1 MIRSLLCACLG
12 LGLPAAGAPGAELPP
27 WWNAFRSA
35 ARLES
40 AFVQQSDSAVFGK
53 LRREGRLKL
62 AKGGMLRVEY
72 RQGLLLVADGRT
84 LTQYDPDARTAQ
96 RTGLK
101 SAAADTPLLN
111 IMLNPA
117 ALAGFYQAKGGP
129 GDAVTLLP
137 LREGLPKV
145 ELTGRGG
152 WLRRIQWTD
161 PTGANQEIELGDP
174 RVPAPF
180 PPGTFTF
187 QAPAGT
193 RWLSPR

>member
-1 MIRSLLCACLG
+1 MV
-12 LGLPAAGAPGAELPP
+12 
-27 WWNAFRSA
+27 
-35 ARLES
+35 RLES

-53 LRREGRLKL
+53 LKREGRLKL

-96 RTGLK
+96 RMSLR

-117 ALAGFYQAKGGP
+117 ALAGFYRAEGGP
-129 GDAVTLLP
+129 GDAVRLEP

-145 ELTGRGG
+145 ELTARAG
-152 WLRRIQWTD
+152 LLQRIRWTD
-161 PTGANQEIELGDP
+161 PTGAEPGDRTERPARSAAVRPGHLHLPGACRDPLAYAEIVTWP
-174 RVPAPF
+174 R
-180 PPGTFTF
+180 PGRR
-187 QAPAGT
+187 G
-193 RWLSPR
+193 

>member
-1 MIRSLLCACLG
+1 MRALLCGCLG
-12 LGLPAAGAPGAELPP
+12 LGLLAAGTPGAELPP

-35 ARLES
+35 VRLES
-40 AFVQQSDSAVFGK
+40 AFVQQSESAVFGK
-53 LRREGRLKL
+53 LKREGRLKL
-62 AKGGMLRVEY
+62 AKGGLLRVEY

-84 LTQYDPDARTAQ
+84 LTQYDPDTRTAQ
-96 RTGLK
+96 RVGLR

-117 ALAGFYQAKGGP
+117 ALAGFYQAQNGP

-137 LREGLPKV
+137 LREGLPRV
-145 ELTGRGG
+145 ALAGRGG
-152 WLRRIQWTD
+152 MLRRIQWTD
-161 PTGANQEIELGDP
+161 PTGANQEIELNDP
-174 RVPAPF
+174 RIPPPF
-180 PPGTFTF
+180 PSGTFTF

>member
-1 MIRSLLCACLG
+1 MV
-12 LGLPAAGAPGAELPP
+12 
-27 WWNAFRSA
+27 
-35 ARLES
+35 RLES

-53 LRREGRLKL
+53 LKREGLLKL

-72 RQGLLLVADGRT
+72 RRGLLLVADGRT

-96 RTGLK
+96 RMNLR

-117 ALAGFYQAKGGP
+117 ALAGFYRATGGP
-129 GDAVTLLP
+129 GDSVRLEP

-145 ELTGRGG
+145 ELTARAG
-152 WLRRIQWTD
+152 LLQRIRWTD
-161 PTGANQEIELGDP
+161 PTGANQEIELSDP
-174 RVPAPF
+174 RVPPPF

-193 RWLSPR
+193 RWLTPK